1 MIVLGNLRLTGKRS
15 AIVPRTYGGHW
26 GRAVRVPHRSLEVSY
41 FVCLAMRRNQSNL
54 GMPVFRNESACL
66 CLLAWLLH
74 FLGSDKLAY
83 QYPSE
88 ILLNAKLI

>member
-41 FVCLAMRRNQSNL
+41 FVCLAIRRNQSNL
-54 GMPVFRNESACL
+54 GMPAFRNESACL
-66 CLLAWLLH
+66 CLLAIASL
-74 FLGSDKLAY
+74 LGSDKLAFL
-83 QYPSE
+83 P
-88 ILLNAKLI
+88 ILRDTAER